1 MYLVSMDVDPENLM
15 DSPQLP
21 SHAMGPFHSVG
32 PVSLAGQ
39 ANRVASAVAA
49 EAISH
54 IGPLNEG
61 LNAICVPSAYNTS
74 KMMRRLVSGL
84 YGPLASQVGQTALP
98 MRQITWSDA
107 SGLFRRFHY
116 ANSLHGERE
125 YRVEHRPL
133 WSDALSWRSL
143 AANEGV
149 AAPQMDRHF
158 YDAVY
163 ALSKDQCVAPQ
174 ALWNAAR
181 QQGLLQAPVPTYVPA
196 VPTVELEDLQRRRSA
211 LANEIEYFDRLPI
224 HDRTYSTRDELRG
237 EQRRVLQ
244 DIDLVQ
250 RDVPTEAELQEQRKY
265 YSQREQW
272 QRDLADGLN
281 RAEQLSGLVGRLRQ
295 EQQRLVEELHLA
307 SKNNKPAVVAETLV
321 PVVTKSHMDRLK
333 EIDTQL
339 HHWQRTAA
347 EIAAHRQQL
356 EQSAAQLR
364 VEKQSDLSNPFA
376 AVDPREPL
384 RALENQLLQTRRQ
397 LEDLV
402 QVYNHGTRGNNYVDV
417 SLPSTL
423 KSMQENL
430 YEVCR
435 QISRK
440 ESDTASRQ
448 LHEQIEQL
456 GRCEKELQ
464 TAIDKLLTDRL
475 QLLQQIAAELGV
487 SVEQLKLKLPYQCG
501 CEKHGTTLH
510 SYRVDQLPLEVKTV
524 IRKSIDDGAEIAIRE
539 KLRETEAKL
548 RAAQGDH
555 AAILV
560 EVRRLEDRLK
570 DAPKVRAVDTTRLV
584 LLREHLERVEQ
595 RLRQWDRMDDLRAE
609 MRDLDR
615 RIVDLRS
622 LEYRQP
628 VVTESGL
635 HAAANSWHEKLTA
648 VPGHAIQGRPL
659 PVWAN
664 DQEWSSCYARPMMGN
679 YVEATMPFENVAG
692 RSLEEYRLATLAIRL
707 AIVEAMVGRGHVA
720 PLLVDDFWN
729 ELSVPAAKQVM
740 GVLADVARRGTQVVM
755 LTVDPRV
762 SALARTHQAWVCHV
776 RPLVEP
782 AVQAVPISEPV
793 FVSEPLKVQPAAKL
807 VDAAEVNRRLHAIA
821 DELYSVQDP
830 MVPKLRLAETPEPV
844 VKKPKVK
851 TYYVDGRGPFYLSRS
866 SRIEEAPSM
875 DDAMAARL
883 RRVGVHT
890 VGNLLDS
897 SPEKVSLK
905 LEETSD
911 EDFYRQQGMR
921 SGVSRDKSSR
931 YVSPKRVARW
941 QAESRLVCEVPNVRA
956 FDSRVMVGCGIRTP
970 RRLGKLTP
978 RKLAKRV
985 EQFLQTERGRQ
996 VLRSGNGYEV
1006 ARITSWIVEA
1016 NRDRSPSP
1024 TRDGKGREGLSARTK
1039 SDRRDRESARRQNAA
1054 AGRESDRSMS
1064 ATERRL
1070 QQKMRKRLRAERP
1083 EREQL
1088 VVEPVVAE
1096 QPISV
1101 KRQKEV
1107 RRVVTSRPVTAATEA
1122 VTRQSTKVLKF
1133 FLSQDRPVVDA
1144 PSVGPKVAQRMNN
1157 CGIFTVRDFLQ
1168 ADPESLASRL
1178 GEARVSGDVIR
1189 QWQQQSQLVCRVPDL
1204 RGHDAQMLVAAGI
1217 TSPERLAISIP
1228 AKLYEEIRVLAESGQ
1243 GKRMLRGASAPD
1255 LDEVRLWVESAGL
1268 CRPLAAA

>member
-15 DSPQLP
+15 DSPTSSSP
-21 SHAMGPFHSVG
+21 
-32 PVSLAGQ
+32 SLAAYSLGQ
-39 ANRVASAVAA
+39 VGMGSRVTSAAA

-61 LNAICVPSAYNTS
+61 LNAICVPAAYNTS
-74 KMMRRLVSGL
+74 RMMRRLVSGL
-84 YGPLASQVGQTALP
+84 YGPTVAQGGNLALP

-116 ANSLHGERE
+116 ANNLQGERE

-143 AANEGV
+143 SAHEGG
-149 AAPQMDRHF
+149 AAPQIDRTF
-158 YDAVY
+158 YETVY

-181 QQGLLQAPVPTYVPA
+181 QQGLLQVQLPTYVPSGSSA
-196 VPTVELEDLQRRRSA
+196 EIEDLQRRRTS

-224 HDRTYSTRDELRG
+224 HDRTYSTRDELRA
-237 EQRRVLQ
+237 EQRRLLNEIDVLR
-244 DIDLVQ
+244 
-250 RDVPTEAELQEQRKY
+250 RDVPTEAELNEQRTF

-272 QRDLADGLN
+272 QRELADATL
-281 RAEQLSGLVGRLRQ
+281 RAEQLSGQVARLRQ

-307 SKNNKPAVVAETLV
+307 SKNNKPAVVAESLV

-356 EQSAAQLR
+356 EQSASQLR
-364 VEKQSDLSNPFA
+364 VEKQHDLSNPYV

-397 LEDLV
+397 LEELV
-402 QVYNHGTRGNNYVDV
+402 QVYNHGTRGNTYVDV
-417 SLPSTL
+417 SLPTTL

-448 LHEQIEQL
+448 LHEQIDQL

-464 TAIDKLLTDRL
+464 TAIEKLLADRL
-475 QLLQQIAAELGV
+475 QLLQQIATELGL

-510 SYRVDQLPLEVKTV
+510 SFRADQLPLEVKTV
-524 IRKSIDDGAEIAIRE
+524 VRKAIDDGAEATIRE
-539 KLRETEAKL
+539 KLRDTEARL

-560 EVRRLEDRLK
+560 EIRRLEDRLQSV
-570 DAPKVRAVDTTRLV
+570 PKVRVVDTTRLAM
-584 LLREHLERVEQ
+584 LREQLDRVEQ

-609 MRDLDR
+609 LRELDR
-615 RIVDLRS
+615 RIAELRA
-622 LEYRQP
+622 LEYRAP
-628 VVTESGL
+628 VVTESPL
-635 HAAANSWHEKLTA
+635 YASANAWHEKLTA

-659 PVWAN
+659 PVWAR
-664 DQEWSSCYARPMMGN
+664 DQEWN
-679 YVEATMPFENVAG
+679 YHYPRTVGQNYYELPVAMDSASG

-707 AIVEAMVGRGHVA
+707 AIVEAMMGRGHVA
-720 PLLVDDFWN
+720 PMLIDDCWN
-729 ELSVPAAKQVM
+729 ELSVPAAKQTM
-740 GVLADVARRGTQVVM
+740 SVLAEVARRGIQVVL

-762 SALARTHQAWVCHV
+762 TASARAHQAWVCHV
-776 RPLVEP
+776 RPTVERVAEP
-782 AVQAVPISEPV
+782 MPVAEPV
-793 FVSEPLKVQPAAKL
+793 VIAPVAKTI
-807 VDAAEVNRRLHAIA
+807 DAAELNRRLHAIA
-821 DELYSVQDP
+821 DEMYASP
-830 MVPKLRLAETPEPV
+830 EPTVPKLRLAETPAPV

-866 SRIEEAPSM
+866 SRVEDAPSM
-875 DDAMAARL
+875 DDAMGARL
-883 RRVGVHT
+883 RRVGIDT
-890 VGNLLDS
+890 VGKLMDAN
-897 SPEKVSLK
+897 PEKVSLK
-905 LEETSD
+905 LEDTSD
-911 EDFYRQQGMR
+911 EDYYREHGLR
-921 SGVSRDKSSR
+921 SGNSRGKANR

-956 FDSRVMVGCGIRTP
+956 FDSRVMVGCGVRTP
-970 RRLGKLTP
+970 RILGKLTP

-985 EQFLQTERGRQ
+985 ERFLQTERGRQ

-1016 NRDRSPSP
+1016 NRERSGSSSQEGS
-1024 TRDGKGREGLSARTK
+1024 DGNLRSSSAK
-1039 SDRRDRESARRQNAA
+1039 RDRNARRGENV
-1054 AGRESDRSMS
+1054 GRSSGRTMS
-1064 ATERRL
+1064 EAERRL
-1070 QQKMRKRLRAERP
+1070 QRKMRKRLRTERP
-1083 EREQL
+1083 EREAR
-1088 VVEPVVAE
+1088 VAEPVVAE
-1096 QPISV
+1096 QPVTV
-1101 KRQKEV
+1101 KRKKEV
-1107 RRVVTSRPVTAATEA
+1107 RRIVTSRPVAASEA
-1122 VTRQSTKVLKF
+1122 VTQQSTKVLKF

-1144 PSVGPKVAQRMNN
+1144 PSIGPKVAQRMNN
-1157 CGIFTVRDFLQ
+1157 CGVFTVRDFLQ

-1204 RGHDAQMLVAAGI
+1204 RGHDAQLLVAVGV
-1217 TSPERLAISIP
+1217 TSPERLAKAVP
-1228 AKLYEEIRVLAESGQ
+1228 AKLYEEIRVLAESSQ

-1255 LDEVRLWVESAGL
+1255 LDEVRSWIESAII

>member
-1 MYLVSMDVDPENLM
+1 MYLVSMDVDSENLM
-15 DSPQLP
+15 DSPP
-21 SHAMGPFHSVG
+21 NS
-32 PVSLAGQ
+32 PVVIGA
-39 ANRVASAVAA
+39 AVADVV
-49 EAISH
+49 SH

-61 LNAICVPSAYNTS
+61 LNAICVPSAYSTS
-74 KMMRRLVSGL
+74 NMMRRLVSGL
-84 YGPLASQVGQTALP
+84 YGPLVSQLGSSVMP
-98 MRQITWSDA
+98 MRQITWSDG

-143 AANEGV
+143 AASEGGAV
-149 AAPQMDRHF
+149 PQMDRSF
-158 YDAVY
+158 YEMVY

-181 QQGLLQAPVPTYVPA
+181 QQGLSQAPVPTYG
-196 VPTVELEDLQRRRSA
+196 PTVSAAELEDLNRRRLSIA
-211 LANEIEYFDRLPI
+211 HELEYFDRLPI
-224 HDRTYSTRDELRG
+224 HDRTYATRDELRG
-237 EQRRVLQ
+237 EQCRLIQ
-244 DIDLVQ
+244 DIDFCQ
-250 RDVPTEAELQEQRKY
+250 RDVPSEAELQEQRKVD
-265 YSQREQW
+265 SQREQW
-272 QRDLADGLN
+272 QRELAESLS
-281 RAEQLSGLVGRLRQ
+281 RAEQTNGLVGRLRQ

-307 SKNNKPAVVAETLV
+307 SKNNKPSVVAEAIV
-321 PVVTKSHMDRLK
+321 PVVTKNHMGRLE

-364 VEKQSDLSNPFA
+364 IEKQNDLSNPYA
-376 AVDPREPL
+376 ALDPREPL

-402 QVYNHGTRGNNYVDV
+402 QVYNHGTRGNSYVDV

-423 KSMQENL
+423 KLMQENL

-464 TAIDKLLTDRL
+464 TAIDKLVADRL
-475 QLLQQIAAELGV
+475 HLLQQIAAELGI
-487 SVEQLKLKLPYQCG
+487 SVEQLKLKLPYQCD
-501 CEKHGTTLH
+501 CEEHGTTLRGC
-510 SYRVDQLPLEVKTV
+510 RVDQMPLEVKTV
-524 IRKSIDDGAEIAIRE
+524 VRNAIDDGAEAAIRDR
-539 KLRETEAKL
+539 LREIEARL
-548 RAAQGDH
+548 RGAQGDQ
-555 AAILV
+555 AAIMV
-560 EVRRLEDRLK
+560 EVRRLEERLK
-570 DAPKVRAVDTTRLV
+570 DVPKVRVVDVTRLA
-584 LLREHLERVEQ
+584 LLREQLERVEQ
-595 RLRQWDRMDDLRAE
+595 RLRRWDRMDELRAE
-609 MRDLDR
+609 IRELDR
-615 RIVDLRS
+615 RIGDLRS

-628 VVTESGL
+628 VYTESVL
-635 HAAANSWHEKLTA
+635 HVAANGWHERLTA
-648 VPGHAIQGRPL
+648 VPGHAVQGRQL
-659 PVWAN
+659 PAWAR
-664 DQEWSSCYARPMMGN
+664 DQDWGHYPIRPMMAT
-679 YVEATMPFENVAG
+679 YSEASKLFEVTAG

-707 AIVEAMVGRGHVA
+707 AIVEAMMGRGHVA
-720 PLLVDDFWN
+720 PLVVDDFWN
-729 ELSVPAAKQVM
+729 ELSVPAAKQVI
-740 GVLADVARRGTQVVM
+740 GGLADIARRGAQVVM
-755 LTVDPRV
+755 LTADPRV
-762 SALARTHQAWVCHV
+762 SALARAHQAWVCHV
-776 RPLVEP
+776 RPLVER
-782 AVQAVPISEPV
+782 VQEPVVHTVPYSEPL
-793 FVSEPLKVQPAAKL
+793 FVSEPVKVQPAAKL

-821 DELYSVQDP
+821 DELYA
-830 MVPKLRLAETPEPV
+830 VPEPTVPPLRLVDNAEPV
-844 VKKPKVK
+844 VKKPKVR

-866 SRIEEAPSM
+866 SRIEDAPSM

-883 RRVGVHT
+883 RRVGVQT

-897 SPEKVSLK
+897 NPEKVSLK

-911 EDFYRQQGMR
+911 SDFYRQRGMKLGH
-921 SGVSRDKSSR
+921 SKGKPNR

-941 QAESRLVCEVPNVRA
+941 QAESRLVCDVPNVRA

-970 RRLGKLTP
+970 RRLGTLTP

-985 EQFLQTERGRQ
+985 EKFLQTERGRQ

-1016 NRDRSPSP
+1016 NRDRSSVVS
-1024 TRDGKGREGLSARTK
+1024 REDGERQSSNSRVAGKPRGRSERGERSE
-1039 SDRRDRESARRQNAA
+1039 REN
-1054 AGRESDRSMS
+1054 GPSMS
-1064 ATERRL
+1064 SAERRL
-1070 QQKMRKRLRAERP
+1070 QQKMRRRLRAERP
-1083 EREQL
+1083 RSEQ
-1088 VVEPVVAE
+1088 VVEPVIAE
-1096 QPISV
+1096 EPRSV
-1101 KRQKEV
+1101 KRKKEI
-1107 RRVVTSRPVTAATEA
+1107 RRVVSSRPVAASTETL
-1122 VTRQSTKVLKF
+1122 TRQTTKVLKF
-1133 FLSQDRPVVDA
+1133 YLSQDRPVVDA
-1144 PSVGPKVAQRMNN
+1144 PSIGPKVAQSLNN

-1204 RGHDAQMLVAAGI
+1204 RGHDAQLLVAAGI
-1217 TSPERLAISIP
+1217 TSPERLAKSV
-1228 AKLYEEIRVLAESGQ
+1228 ATKLYEEIRGIAESAQ

-1255 LDEVRLWVESAGL
+1255 LDEVRLWVECAGL